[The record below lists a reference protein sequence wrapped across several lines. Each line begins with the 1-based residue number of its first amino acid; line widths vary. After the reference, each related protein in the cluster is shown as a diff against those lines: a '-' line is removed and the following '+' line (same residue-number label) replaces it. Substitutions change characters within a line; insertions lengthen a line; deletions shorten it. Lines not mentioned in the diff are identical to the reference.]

1 MRIAVVTQPYYPNIG
16 GITEHVHHTA
26 MELRRLGHEVD
37 VITSR
42 VVRGGDPGTPDMNG
56 AAATNGT
63 NGSNG
68 AADTNG
74 ANGNGIDGTAGL
86 HRIGRNVQL
95 PHFGGFSS
103 VCAGWNLR
111 GDLDRIFRA
120 REFDVIHIHQ
130 PLVPTLPLAAVERA
144 PADAAVVGT
153 FHAAGP
159 RSLGYRVARPVLQR
173 FAERI
178 DARIAVSGAARRFAS
193 QYFPGHY
200 RLIPNG
206 VDTERFHPRG
216 PRLPQA
222 DASRP
227 TLLFVGRF
235 YRRKGL
241 PVLLRAMPAIAR
253 EIPGVRLLVVGEGP
267 HGPSYR
273 RLARRLDVPVEF
285 LGELPVSAL
294 PAAYRTADAFVAPS
308 TDRESFGVIHL
319 EAMASGTPIIASDIE
334 GYRELLD
341 GEREARLF
349 PNRNADAL
357 AATAIAVLR
366 DERTRHA
373 MAAAGRAK
381 AERYSWPG
389 IARTLEA
396 LYFDLLDRR
405 TTSGDARIRL
415 AS

>member
-26 MELRRLGHEVD
+26 VELRRLGHEVD

-42 VVRGGDPGTPDMNG
+42 VAGSHDPGIPYANG
-56 AAATNGT
+56 HAH
-63 NGSNG
+63 
-68 AADTNG
+68 
-74 ANGNGIDGTAGL
+74 NGNGNGNGDGSSAGL

-95 PHFGGFSS
+95 PHFGGFSC

-111 GDLDRIFRA
+111 RDVDRIFRA
-120 REFDVIHIHQ
+120 RDFDVIHVHQ

-144 PADAAVVGT
+144 PADAVVVGT

-173 FAERI
+173 FAERL

-193 QYFPGHY
+193 TYFPGEY

-206 VDTERFHPRG
+206 VDPERFHPRG

-222 DASRP
+222 DSSRP

-241 PVLLRAMPAIAR
+241 PILLRAMPRIAR
-253 EIPGVRLLVVGEGP
+253 EVPGARLLVVGDGP

-273 RLARRLDVPVEF
+273 RLARRLDAPVEF
-285 LGELPVSAL
+285 LGELPVSDL

-349 PNRNADAL
+349 PNRDVAAL
-357 AATAIAVLR
+357 AGAAIAVLR
-366 DERTRHA
+366 DERARHA

-389 IARTLEA
+389 IARKLEA
-396 LYFDLLDRR
+396 LYFDLAERR
-405 TTSGDARIRL
+405 PVSGDARIRL